1 MFQLSGDV
9 MRPDNNTPPSRDA
22 FWEYLELYRTFKYF
36 STATGTRV
44 FHARF
49 FNLRTIGNT
58 RNRRGRGIS
67 SLPWLSILDS
77 NSFLCSSFENWSS
90 METAFLP
97 ISSLESLPCLFARR
111 YAFMSPSFDLLY
123 CAFGL
128 WKIGSQARWIK
139 INSEFLV
146 EYGRIR
152 EMTGEILDLR
162 MEKWNFDRSS
172 IKDNE
177 ESIIVI
183 AKLQKIRK
191 I

>member
-77 NSFLCSSFENWSS
+77 NSFLCFFVRKLIEHGNSFSTYFEPRVS
-90 METAFLP
+90 AVPLC
-97 ISSLESLPCLFARR
+97 SSLCVHV
-111 YAFMSPSFDLLY
+111 AFVRFTLLRFWVMEDWI
-123 CAFGL
+123 AGEVNKNKQRIFG
-128 WKIGSQARWIK
+128 G
-139 INSEFLV
+139 
-146 EYGRIR
+146 IR
-152 EMTGEILDLR
+152 EDMGNDERNI
-162 MEKWNFDRSS
+162 RSTNGKMKLWS
-172 IKDNE
+172 IFH
-177 ESIIVI
+177 
-183 AKLQKIRK
+183 
-191 I
+191 